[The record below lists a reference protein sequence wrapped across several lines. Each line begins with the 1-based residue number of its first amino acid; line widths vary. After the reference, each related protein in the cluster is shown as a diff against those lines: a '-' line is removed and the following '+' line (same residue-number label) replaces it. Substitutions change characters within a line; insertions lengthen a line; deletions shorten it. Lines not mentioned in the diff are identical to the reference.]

1 MFDPQIIR
9 RKLIKLQEYLAEL
22 HELKDV
28 PFTRYS
34 TDFYV
39 QRTAERLIQLIVEC
53 AVDIN
58 TYLLVEYVGIKPP
71 KDYFTSFIEAGEAR
85 IIPGELAR
93 ALAPS
98 AGMRNVIVHEYEE
111 IDDAVVHQS
120 IRLTLDKYTEYVAA
134 VFDFLRENSKEV

>member
-1 MFDPQIIR
+1 MFDPQIVR

-58 TYLLVEYVGIKPP
+58 TYLLVEYVGVKPP
-71 KDYFTSFIEAGEAR
+71 KDYFTSFVEAGKAS
-85 IIPGELAR
+85 IVPDELAR
-93 ALAPS
+93 TLAPS

-111 IDDAVVHQS
+111 IDDVIVHQS
-120 IRLTLDKYTEYVAA
+120 ISLTLEKYKEYVAA
-134 VFDFLRENSKEV
+134 VLDFLKTIPQV